1 MLIGASLEVG
11 AGQEEMIYNPRNG
24 SVIVKIAEASNEQV
38 DRAVEAASHAFQTWS
53 HTTPAERSLLL
64 LKLAD
69 AIERNLVDYA
79 SLESLNCGKPSERMR
94 QDEMP
99 AIIDCFRFFA
109 GACRTMIASPA
120 GEYLQG
126 YTSMLRRDP
135 IGVVGS
141 IAPWNYPLQMVAWKI
156 APAVATGNTIV
167 VKPSEQT
174 PLTALLLAKEIS
186 SIFPPGVINIIT
198 GRGEQVGSQLV
209 SHPKV
214 DMVSLTG
221 DVHTGKKI
229 LQLVSST
236 IKKTHLELG
245 GKAPVI
251 VLDDADISQFAESIK
266 TFGYY
271 NSGQDC
277 TAACRIYAQ
286 KNIYKQVVQEL
297 ATKVKTIQYNKSDDS
312 KNDIGPLISAK
323 QQERVSGFVE
333 RAKASNHME
342 VVTGGSKVQGTGYY
356 FEPTVIAGALPND
369 EIVKREVFGPVVTV
383 TEYETVEQAI
393 QWANQSEY
401 GLSSSV
407 WGSDIG
413 KALFVASRL
422 RFGCSW
428 VNTHF
433 LLATEMPH
441 GGMKQSG
448 YGKDLSMYALEDYTV
463 LRHIMIKL

>member
-1 MLIGASLEVG
+1 MSLQYNTKMLIGASLEVG

-271 NSGQDC
+271 
-277 TAACRIYAQ
+277 I
-286 KNIYKQVVQEL
+286 E
-297 ATKVKTIQYNKSDDS
+297 
-312 KNDIGPLISAK
+312 
-323 QQERVSGFVE
+323 
-333 RAKASNHME
+333 
-342 VVTGGSKVQGTGYY
+342 
-356 FEPTVIAGALPND
+356 
-369 EIVKREVFGPVVTV
+369 
-383 TEYETVEQAI
+383 
-393 QWANQSEY
+393 
-401 GLSSSV
+401 
-407 WGSDIG
+407 
-413 KALFVASRL
+413 
-422 RFGCSW
+422 
-428 VNTHF
+428 
-433 LLATEMPH
+433 
-441 GGMKQSG
+441 
-448 YGKDLSMYALEDYTV
+448 
-463 LRHIMIKL
+463 